1 MKIQKKNCIVL
12 VILFLFVILVINNI
26 YKVENFSTGLDNIEG
41 MEKKM
46 NQMDDLE
53 KETRMFCKILRHD
66 EDKVQLKDLLDARNK
81 EFQNNWK
88 KQNKMIS
95 DIKKKFIKLR
105 LEKDGR
111 NFINFNDTRNLTN
124 EEMYKRK
131 QIIEKSKEVANSPY
145 KLNLNINN

>member
-12 VILFLFVILVINNI
+12 IILFLFVILVINNI
-26 YKVENFSTGLDNIEG
+26 YKVENFATGLDNIEG

-88 KQNKMIS
+88 KQNKMVS
-95 DIKKKFIKLR
+95 DIKK
-105 LEKDGR
+105 
-111 NFINFNDTRNLTN
+111 NH
-124 EEMYKRK
+124 
-131 QIIEKSKEVANSPY
+131 
-145 KLNLNINN
+145 